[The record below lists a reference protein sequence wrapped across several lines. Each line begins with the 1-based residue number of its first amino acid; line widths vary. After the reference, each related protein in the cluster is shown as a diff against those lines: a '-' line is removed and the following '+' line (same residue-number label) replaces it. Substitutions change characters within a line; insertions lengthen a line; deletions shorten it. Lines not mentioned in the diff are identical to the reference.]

1 MRNYSTE
8 MYTYND
14 KLYKQICLYYEQIQ
28 RDVEEAKETR
38 KFLNSASY
46 VPKSVGRGMVQH

>member
-1 MRNYSTE
+1 MRNYATE

-28 RDVEEAKETR
+28 RDVAEAKETR
-38 KFLNSASY
+38 EFLRSGSY
-46 VPKSVGRGMVQH
+46 VPPIRRRNMV

>member
-28 RDVEEAKETR
+28 RDLEEAKETR
-38 KFLNSASY
+38 AFLNSASY
-46 VPKSVGRGMVQH
+46 VPKSLRRSVV